1 MGQYIIQSIRSNFTK
16 LIKYYLYQIQ
26 QSHTTTIYKFVE
38 EIGKKQIFEIL
49 NIFEKKYKDHE
60 NDPKHKS
67 KIATNSF
74 QENKINLLSDFPSA
88 SPDLN
93 PIENIWAYIKH
104 ILAKKSLTNL
114 KDLEEEIIKIWDNLD
129 QEIIDNCI
137 DSMST
142 RLQKCIELQ
151 GRMTE
156 Y

>member
-1 MGQYIIQSIRSNFTK
+1 MVNIFVLKNFVIQNFKKLNQFKLLFLNYSPFGQILQN
-16 LIKYYLYQIQ
+16 Q
-26 QSHTTTIYKFVE
+26 
-38 EIGKKQIFEIL
+38 L
-49 NIFEKKYKDHE
+49 NIIYTKY
-60 NDPKHKS
+60 NNRIPLP
-67 KIATNSF
+67 F
-74 QENKINLLSDFPSA
+74 INLQRVTYSTICDFPSA